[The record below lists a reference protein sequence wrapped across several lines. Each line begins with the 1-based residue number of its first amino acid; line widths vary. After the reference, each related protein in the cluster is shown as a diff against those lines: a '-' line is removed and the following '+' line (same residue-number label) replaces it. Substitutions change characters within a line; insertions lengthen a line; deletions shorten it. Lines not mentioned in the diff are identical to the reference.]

1 MGDKC
6 LIDVLDGFVAIWVV
20 VVVED
25 IVLFGSFYFRS
36 YIPMNYLKPFFKLSF
51 IYDALH
57 MKRMKTTRN
66 INLK

>member
-25 IVLFGSFYFRS
+25 IFTFWQFYADPSTF
-36 YIPMNYLKPFFKLSF
+36 MLSF
-51 IYDALH
+51 HYICI
-57 MKRMKTTRN
+57 TTLDR
-66 INLK
+66 IFD

>member
-25 IVLFGSFYFRS
+25 IVLFGSFYFGS
-36 YIPMNYLKPFFKLSF
+36 YIPMIKLFSLLKLSS
-51 IYDALH
+51 IDDAVNT
-57 MKRMKTTRN
+57 KR
-66 INLK
+66 